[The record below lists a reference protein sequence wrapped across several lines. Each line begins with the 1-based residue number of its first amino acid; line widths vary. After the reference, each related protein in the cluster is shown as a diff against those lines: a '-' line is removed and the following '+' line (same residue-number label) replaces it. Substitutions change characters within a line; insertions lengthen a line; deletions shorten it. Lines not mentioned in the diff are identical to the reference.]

1 MIDSVIERAP
11 VFAFV
16 LSLVLFALSVFYAFA
31 PNTFIV
37 SSTNKVSTISPI
49 EVVSVPATGNFE
61 LAGYQLADKFAVTN
75 PVLVQE

>member
-16 LSLVLFALSVFYAFA
+16 LSLVLFALSIFYAFA
-31 PNTFIV
+31 PKPFLV
-37 SSTNKVSTISPI
+37 SSTNKVSIISPARI
-49 EVVSVPATGNFE
+49 VSVPATGDFE
-61 LAGYQLADKFAVTN
+61 LAGYQLVDKFAATN